1 MTKKE
6 LESDPEVEDE
16 DLKRAF
22 SGRGHVISI
31 YKKFDRFCDSKIL
44 HERGVLCYKLRSIT
58 KIVVK
63 KI

>member
-1 MTKKE
+1 MLGLEVGYIKKQSLDEIIKNVVTKKE

-31 YKKFDRFCDSKIL
+31 YKKN
-44 HERGVLCYKLRSIT
+44 
-58 KIVVK
+58 
-63 KI
+63 